1 MQSCNTIGNGQLKRS
16 HPSCP
21 GRRLAHFH
29 MRLVPFFHAIRH
41 RALQC
46 HIYIYFF
53 YKALAGGLLF
63 GSGFW
68 VTRCGL
74 EGFCTIWG
82 GFRMC
87 LTQWWWGGVRICIS
101 RPCLKKPPWPPAR
114 AFQKNIKWDEK
125 NMTSAVRIRICI
137 RKRKKG
143 PNKNLQKMRRGG
155 QKCRAKT
162 FIGTSKCAGST
173 QFVEFCRLVQF
184 WVKTDI
190 LKANCDHFVPRSF
203 LVRRNASGLKVWG
216 FGTHGCRGT
225 GTWGS
230 QSFGTW
236 GRKCNE

>member
-1 MQSCNTIGNGQLKRS
+1 MGGVSNVLNT
-16 HPSCP
+16 
-21 GRRLAHFH
+21 
-29 MRLVPFFHAIRH
+29 MV
-41 RALQC
+41 
-46 HIYIYFF
+46 
-53 YKALAGGLLF
+53 
-63 GSGFW
+63 
-68 VTRCGL
+68 V
-74 EGFCTIWG
+74 
-82 GFRMC
+82 
-87 LTQWWWGGVRICIS
+87 GGVRICIS

>member
-1 MQSCNTIGNGQLKRS
+1 MPQEA
-16 HPSCP
+16 P
-21 GRRLAHFH
+21 LAPRESF
-29 MRLVPFFHAIRH
+29 
-41 RALQC
+41 
-46 HIYIYFF
+46 
-53 YKALAGGLLF
+53 
-63 GSGFW
+63 S
-68 VTRCGL
+68 
-74 EGFCTIWG
+74 
-82 GFRMC
+82 
-87 LTQWWWGGVRICIS
+87 
-101 RPCLKKPPWPPAR
+101 KK
-114 AFQKNIKWDEK
+114 KKWDEK

-143 PNKNLQKMRRGG
+143 PNKNLQEMRRGG

-236 GRKCNE
+236 GGSAMNDRAPPPFAAEHGARRAPIPVWAIHVYQWR